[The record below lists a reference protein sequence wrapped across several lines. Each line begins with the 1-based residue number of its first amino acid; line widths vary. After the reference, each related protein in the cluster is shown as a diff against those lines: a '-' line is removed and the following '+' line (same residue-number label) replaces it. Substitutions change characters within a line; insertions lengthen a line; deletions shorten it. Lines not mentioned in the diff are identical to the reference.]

1 MEERELELKKEFN
14 SLHQRHNEVREWGGG
29 EWVRWVRQWDTNAP
43 RRSPLQ
49 MIHNY
54 MEHVE
59 RIKMQQFSDTS
70 ESSAVGRVRWG
81 GGALAVENTEPSLY
95 RVPARKS

>member
-1 MEERELELKKEFN
+1 MRTLN
-14 SLHQRHNEVREWGGG
+14 DD
-29 EWVRWVRQWDTNAP
+29 DTP
-43 RRSPLQ
+43 CSPPQ

-70 ESSAVGRVRWG
+70 ESSTVGRVRWG
-81 GGALAVENTEPSLY
+81 GGALRLYQTFLFPVDGPTDEGKKEFQNEANCTETSSGF
-95 RVPARKS
+95 KDTGTE